1 MWLEGIAW
9 AQAASGAAGPPQT
22 MIEQILYS
30 PMVPLALVIG
40 VIYFLLIRP
49 QNKKASDHRKMLEGL
64 KRNDEVITAG
74 GLIGRIAEL
83 GEKVVTIE
91 IAPGTRVRV
100 ERPQI
105 ASLSPYAKAT
115 KKEKG
120 D

>member
-9 AQAASGAAGPPQT
+9 AGAASGAAAPPET
-22 MIEQILYS
+22 MIQQILYS
-30 PMVPLALVIG
+30 PIVPLALVIG

-49 QNKKASDHRKMLEGL
+49 QNLKAAEHRKMLEGL

-74 GLIGRIAEL
+74 GLIGKISEL
-83 GEKVVTIE
+83 GDKVVTIE
-91 IAPGTRVRV
+91 IAPNVRVRV

-105 ASLSPYAKAT
+105 ASVSPYGKTT